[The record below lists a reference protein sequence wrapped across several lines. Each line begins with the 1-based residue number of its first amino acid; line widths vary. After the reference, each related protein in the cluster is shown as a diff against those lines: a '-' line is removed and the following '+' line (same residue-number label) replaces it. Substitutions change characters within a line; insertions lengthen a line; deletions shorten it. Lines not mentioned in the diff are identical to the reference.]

1 MQDRTAV
8 ENGVAMSKQ
17 ERNEG
22 KSGISDLTVIALVTS
37 FLIPVVGWI
46 LGFRARKQIVESDGN
61 FVGRPFATAA
71 IWIGGI
77 LTSAFVAMVVLMSF
91 GASGDRDGFGWMNHD
106 RMHRGWTSY
115 QSQGGD
121 QNGNEFGRGMM
132 GGFQQDPNQQ
142 NQNGQTTNP

>member
-1 MQDRTAV
+1 
-8 ENGVAMSKQ
+8 MSKQ

-46 LGFRARKQIVESDGN
+46 LGFRARKQIVESEGK

-77 LTSAFVAMVVLMSF
+77 LTSGFVAMILLMSV
-91 GASGDRDGFGWMNHD
+91 GGHDGGWMNHD
-106 RMHRGWTSY
+106 DMHPGWATY
-115 QSQGGD
+115 QSQDGFNNDANVFVDGS
-121 QNGNEFGRGMM
+121 GRGMM
-132 GGFQQDPNQQ
+132 GGFAQDPSQDPNSA
-142 NQNGQTTNP
+142 TTP